1 MDTSRISF
9 GEMIAAAGGLLLFLF
24 MFVDWYG
31 VDVDIA
37 GFEAS
42 GGFNAWQAFSFIDL
56 LLFLAAMV
64 AIGVTVARAAGV
76 LPALP
81 IPPGQIVA
89 IAGAIAVLLVLF
101 RLIVTPGG
109 GDIAGDEFDVTRKI
123 GVFLGLIAAG
133 AIACGGYTSMNE
145 RAGEAG
151 RPPA

>member
-133 AIACGGYTSMNE
+133 AIAFGGYTSMNE

-151 RPPA
+151 PPPA